1 MSDYPE
7 LRDFLKGFTERYT
20 SRTELG
26 PELAVTNEELLTLSA
41 FLVRGFVDW
50 VGADGSIDD
59 WDRPALGEFLE
70 DFVDQYPHDG
80 RFGAAMQV
88 TDEEMIGLGM
98 FLARSFVGW
107 VLRLDQ
113 NRGRFKGFGDV
124 IERKRLSVSGPISR
138 RLIARA
144 I

>member
-1 MSDYPE
+1 MRDYPD
-7 LRDFLKGFTERYT
+7 LRDFIEGFTECYT

-26 PELAVTNEELLTLSA
+26 LVLSVNDEEFRILSE
-41 FLVRGFVDW
+41 FIIHGFVGW
-50 VGADGSIDD
+50 VEAGSPGFAGV
-59 WDRPALGEFLE
+59 RPALGEFLE
-70 DFVDQYPHDG
+70 DFADQYPPNS
-80 RFGAAMQV
+80 RVGAAMKV

-107 VLRLDQ
+107 KLRLDQ

-124 IERKRLSVSGPISR
+124 MERKRLSVSGPLSR